1 MGSICTERQ
10 KQYMVRLRAASAT
23 GPNTSTANL
32 AAMTDAALRAEHK
45 AVQTLMQ
52 AMKRRV
58 LELEREIK
66 RRK

>member
-1 MGSICTERQ
+1 MGSTGTERQ

-23 GPNTSTANL
+23 GPNTSIANL

-52 AMKRRV
+52 AMRRRA
-58 LELEREIK
+58 LELDREIK
-66 RRK
+66 RRR

>member
-1 MGSICTERQ
+1 
-10 KQYMVRLRAASAT
+10 
-23 GPNTSTANL
+23 
-32 AAMTDAALRAEHK
+32 MTDAALRTEHK

-58 LELEREIK
+58 LELDREIK